1 MPVSVTSTRAGS
13 ESLLGAACA
22 IFLLAC
28 SHACLLIAR
37 QRALADEK
45 ENPNPNPYPNPN
57 PNPNQRALADEKEK
71 RKNLTKY
78 IPDVSRALFGMLET
92 ISKEAEDDGD
102 DAAPAAAAKRVRE
115 ADHED
120 LVGQVRPP
128 LTQPRPQPC
137 PRPKMSVGPVEP
149 SPSTNTPWLSFPS
162 LVGTPSLV
170 TIPSLVT
177 TRPLVP
183 NPNPSH
189 NPYPNPN
196 PNPNPSPNPNK
207 VRAKKLKEETSP

>member
-1 MPVSVTSTRAGS
+1 VTSTRAGS

-102 DAAPAAAAKRVRE
+102 DAAPFAGKPPGKPAAGAARAAAAHPVDDTVMLHFDPP
-115 ADHED
+115 ASPW
-120 LVGQVRPP
+120 RPAAEVYANASP
-128 LTQPRPQPC
+128 LAAAPLR
-137 PRPKMSVGPVEP
+137 KKK
-149 SPSTNTPWLSFPS
+149 
-162 LVGTPSLV
+162 
-170 TIPSLVT
+170 TIKAT
-177 TRPLVP
+177 TL
-183 NPNPSH
+183 
-189 NPYPNPN
+189 
-196 PNPNPSPNPNK
+196 
-207 VRAKKLKEETSP
+207 E

>member
-22 IFLLAC
+22 TFLLAC

-45 ENPNPNPYPNPN
+45 ENPNPNPNLD
-57 PNPNQRALADEKEK
+57 PNQRALADEKEK

-120 LVGQVRPP
+120 LVGQVRPT
-128 LTQPRPQPC
+128 LIQPRPQPC
-137 PRPKMSVGPVEP
+137 PRLKTSVGPVEP
-149 SPSTNTPWLSFPS
+149 SPSTTPCLSFPFP
-162 LVGTPSLV
+162 GWH
-170 TIPSLVT
+170 
-177 TRPLVP
+177 PLLGYDP
-183 NPNPSH
+183 FPGDH
-189 NPYPNPN
+189 
-196 PNPNPSPNPNK
+196 SPLG
-207 VRAKKLKEETSP
+207 A

>member
-1 MPVSVTSTRAGS
+1 MTSTRAGS

-37 QRALADEK
+37 
-45 ENPNPNPYPNPN
+45 
-57 PNPNQRALADEKEK
+57 QRALADEKEK